1 MAEQDDQHWFDTLA
15 GRAASDADPAALKE
29 AQAVRRAVLAL
40 SADQDAKD
48 LDVEAGAQKLLFR
61 LRREGLDGATK
72 KRSWQT
78 YGAFALAATLVLTV
92 GVVLLQS
99 PPVEDTPIY
108 RGVCKMVRGLFRVLV
123 GRRLAASSVR
133 VAILGNVDDFLRVA
147 QPGVASYRIG
157 DDLDVIVDGVAE
169 TFGSPMFRFR
179 FFRRMAVVT
188 YVGSSLVPVQPGS
201 RRLRLGKYRL
211 PDRV

>member
-40 SADQDAKD
+40 SADQDAQD

-99 PPVEDTPIY
+99 PPVEDTPVY
-108 RGVCKMVRGLFRVLV
+108 RGVGAQTITAPDAAK
-123 GRRLAASSVR
+123 LAA
-133 VAILGNVDDFLRVA
+133 AITADLEALGIKPKVIRFGATFTLSADWPAKPDAKHAALLKRHA
-147 QPGVASYRIG
+147 LKQPAGG
-157 DDLDVIVDGVAE
+157 TLVIELSQAG
-169 TFGSPMFRFR
+169 GH
-179 FFRRMAVVT
+179 
-188 YVGSSLVPVQPGS
+188 
-201 RRLRLGKYRL
+201 K
-211 PDRV
+211 